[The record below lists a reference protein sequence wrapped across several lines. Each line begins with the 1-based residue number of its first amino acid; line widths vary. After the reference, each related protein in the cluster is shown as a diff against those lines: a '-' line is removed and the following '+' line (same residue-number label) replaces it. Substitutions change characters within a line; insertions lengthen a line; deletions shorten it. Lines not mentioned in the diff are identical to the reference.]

1 MSRRNN
7 RAQAR
12 WAANWPL
19 AAPRVAHVRMD
30 GVMRPDLMASDG
42 FHPGAGLYE
51 RVAAH
56 LAEVIGRDE
65 FVATG
70 ERQAK

>member
-1 MSRRNN
+1 
-7 RAQAR
+7 
-12 WAANWPL
+12 
-19 AAPRVAHVRMD
+19 MD

-56 LAEVIGRDE
+56 LAEVIGRDVPAMTE
-65 FVATG
+65 G
-70 ERQAK
+70 RESR